1 MPLNN
6 SVPYHHLFI
15 KCVFIPFRSTAF
27 FVRLQEH
34 FISFKPVLRIIL
46 CTLIFPPQLFHK
58 PQQFFFIYFREDHST
73 PPFLP
78 ERTHKAKGIT
88 NTMGLIMVR
97 TSNNN
102 INNAFTSAVNVDVEV
117 TVLRFCSKF
126 VGFGIRTNFELY
138 KKKKG
143 CRLSKSPN
151 PIHILK

>member
-1 MPLNN
+1 MCVHPFQVNR
-6 SVPYHHLFI
+6 LFRAFTGALYQFQTRI
-15 KCVFIPFRSTAF
+15 K
-27 FVRLQEH
+27 
-34 FISFKPVLRIIL
+34 IIL
-46 CTLIFPPQLFHK
+46 CTLIFLPQLFHK

-143 CRLSKSPN
+143 CCLSKSPN

>member
-27 FVRLQEH
+27 FRAFTGALYQ
-34 FISFKPVLRIIL
+34 FQTCIKIIL
-46 CTLIFPPQLFHK
+46 CTLIFLPQLFHK

-138 KKKKG
+138 KKEEKAAA
-143 CRLSKSPN
+143 SPSRQTRYTF
-151 PIHILK
+151 

>member
-34 FISFKPVLRIIL
+34 FISFKHVLRLSFVHSSSCLNSFISL
-46 CTLIFPPQLFHK
+46 NS
-58 PQQFFFIYFREDHST
+58 FFFIYFREDHST

-143 CRLSKSPN
+143 CCLSKSPN

>member
-1 MPLNN
+1 MCVHPFQVNR
-6 SVPYHHLFI
+6 LFRAFTGALYQFQTCI
-15 KCVFIPFRSTAF
+15 K
-27 FVRLQEH
+27 
-34 FISFKPVLRIIL
+34 IIL
-46 CTLIFPPQLFHK
+46 CTLIFTPCLFHPCTSSYPPQLFHK